1 MNNYKPLPL
10 IHSYDSFIWKPI
22 EKKEFKEKVYS
33 ELAGL
38 TKALAN
44 PYRLQIIDLLAQSS
58 RTVEEIATQL
68 DVSIANASQHLQ
80 TLKGA
85 QLVSIQKE
93 GHYVHYRLADEKVYL
108 VWKSLRDLGIERFA
122 QIERTLKDFR
132 EQKNSF
138 QSISIDELI
147 EKVRQENVVVLDV
160 RPEKEYRAGH
170 IPQAL
175 SVPMEHL
182 SERIAALPKDKPVIV
197 YCRGPFCVFA
207 DEAVEQ
213 LQKQGI
219 KAWRLEEGFP
229 DWKSRNL
236 PFHMA

>member
-1 MNNYKPLPL
+1 M
-10 IHSYDSFIWKPI
+10 
-22 EKKEFKEKVYS
+22 EKKEFKDKVYS

-58 RTVEEIATQL
+58 RTVEEIATQI
-68 DVSIANASQHLQ
+68 DISVANASQHLQ
-80 TLKGA
+80 TLKAA

-93 GHYVHYRLADEKVYL
+93 GHYMHYRLADQKVYT

-132 EQKNSF
+132 EEKNSF
-138 QSISIDELI
+138 QSVSIDELI
-147 EKVRQENVVVLDV
+147 QKVQQENVVVLDV

-170 IPQAL
+170 IPHAL

-182 SERIAALPKDKPVIV
+182 SERIATLPKDKPVIV

-207 DEAVEQ
+207 DQAVEQ
-213 LQKQGI
+213 LQKQGFH
-219 KAWRLEEGFP
+219 ASRLEEGFP

-236 PFHMA
+236 SFHTA